1 MGLTL
6 IAFGV
11 SLPDVIASL
20 LVVRDGLGDM
30 AVSNAVGSNVFDIL
44 VCLGVPWLL
53 KTAINK
59 GQPVQVYSEGMAGC
73 LFVSFFFFFL
83 SFFLSSFF
91 NFTFN
96 SDLINV
102 VKDPYQCSSMH
113 NLSLWCYTSLYAQ
126 ALSRLLH
133 KLLLPYIIMGQM
145 LGTTVPKRKIN
156 IIKDKVI
163 FFRY

>member
-73 LFVSFFFFFL
+73 LFVSFFSFFL
-83 SFFLSSFF
+83 SFFL
-91 NFTFN
+91 
-96 SDLINV
+96 
-102 VKDPYQCSSMH
+102 
-113 NLSLWCYTSLYAQ
+113 LSLTLHLTLIWSMLSKTLTSVPLCTIFHSDATQVYMHKLSAGYYTSY
-126 ALSRLLH
+126 
-133 KLLLPYIIMGQM
+133 
-145 LGTTVPKRKIN
+145 
-156 IIKDKVI
+156 
-163 FFRY
+163 FFLTSSWVKC